1 MGPIQPLG
9 LEASRFLDRLQNVQG
24 STPAE
29 GSQGPGGAAGVAQVT
44 GQTISAMGVRSSVS
58 QMLSSVGVQDNQ
70 MLQMMIALLIMM
82 SLLEQQKSGG
92 GSDALSQLM
101 GSSLSQASSS
111 ASYSYTYVSTES
123 FSYSYTQ
130 FSQISGAADAGAS
143 EPQIDTT
150 A

>member
-1 MGPIQPLG
+1 MG
-9 LEASRFLDRLQNVQG
+9 
-24 STPAE
+24 
-29 GSQGPGGAAGVAQVT
+29 
-44 GQTISAMGVRSSVS
+44 ISSSVS
-58 QMLSSVGVQDNQ
+58 QMLSSMGVQDNQ
-70 MLQMMIALLIMM
+70 MLQMMIALMIMM

-101 GSSLSQASSS
+101 GSAQNLASSS

-130 FSQISGAADAGAS
+130 FSQISGSADAGANQ
-143 EPQIDTT
+143 PQIDTT